1 MEEKTNLQ
9 NDRDKLSTLL
19 EEALKQQKIL
29 HDYCFLPRKDPTNM
43 INEITFNFANKIN
56 EVKFNSLEI
65 SVQELKQILNEK
77 NMETKNLLIEN
88 KNLRKDILSLT
99 ANYQDQLVEL
109 KKENLI
115 LQSVNAGLPEIKK
128 RI

>member
-1 MEEKTNLQ
+1 
-9 NDRDKLSTLL
+9 
-19 EEALKQQKIL
+19 
-29 HDYCFLPRKDPTNM
+29 M

-56 EVKFNSLEI
+56 EVKFNSLEV

-99 ANYQDQLVEL
+99 ANYQNQLV
-109 KKENLI
+109 
-115 LQSVNAGLPEIKK
+115 
-128 RI
+128 